1 MIIITSVI
9 YKNHYINVKNFF
21 NTNKTQ
27 LEYKFNKFMT
37 NWPKL
42 MKKQWELSTQ
52 MQHEFNTNS
61 TRRYVTFSNHEISKT

>member
-27 LEYKFNKFMT
+27 LEHKFNKFMT
-37 NWPKL
+37 NLAKINEKT
-42 MKKQWELSTQ
+42 MGVI
-52 MQHEFNTNS
+52 NTNA
-61 TRRYVTFSNHEISKT
+61 T

>member
-27 LEYKFNKFMT
+27 LEHKFNKFMT

-42 MKKQWELSTQ
+42 TKNNGSY
-52 MQHEFNTNS
+52 QHKCNMNS
-61 TRRYVTFSNHEISKT
+61 TRIQHEGT